1 MRGLYIHIPF
11 CNSLCSYCDFPK
23 IIAKDDIKEKYINR
37 LILELKSYKNY
48 YDSID
53 TIFIGGGTPNSL
65 SFDMLE
71 MLFDALDELI
81 DFNKIKEFTIELNPE
96 NVDLKL
102 AQLLKKHH
110 VNRISMGAQTINEDV
125 LKLLNRH
132 HKKEDILKAIKIFN
146 SVGITNINL
155 DFMFGMPNT
164 NIEMVKEDLKFI
176 KELDLCHVS
185 YYCLIV
191 EENTKL
197 NTLINKGEI
206 KPLDDD
212 LESDIYYFIA
222 DEMKKMGY
230 HHYEISNFAKNGY
243 ESIHNLKYWN
253 TLEYIG
259 VGAGA
264 SGYLD
269 HKRYDNFRSVF
280 KYLKDFK
287 EESYEINLHDSKEEF
302 FMMGLRKVDGVSI
315 KEYKNRFN
323 SDPLLDFNLKKFL
336 NNNLIIIDDDNIR
349 IASDKLFISNLVF
362 EEFVGE

>member
-11 CNSLCSYCDFPK
+11 CNSICSYCDFPK
-23 IIAKDDIKEKYINR
+23 IIAKNDLKDKYVER
-37 LILELKSYKNY
+37 LILELNSYESYLN
-48 YDSID
+48 SID

-65 SFDMLE
+65 SLDNLE
-71 MLFDALDELI
+71 KLFKALEDRI
-81 DFNKIKEFTIELNPE
+81 DFDKIKEFTIELNPE
-96 NVDLKL
+96 FVNIDL
-102 AQLLKKHH
+102 ANLLKKYHI
-110 VNRISMGAQTINEDV
+110 NRISMGAQTINEDI

-132 HKKEDILKAIKIFN
+132 HRKEDIINAINIFK
-146 SVGITNINL
+146 SVGINNINL

-164 NIEMVKEDLKFI
+164 NIDMIKSDLEFI
-176 KELDLCHVS
+176 NSLDITHVS

-197 NTLINKGEI
+197 NTEINKGNI
-206 KPLDDD
+206 NPLDDD
-212 LESDIYYFIA
+212 LESDIYYFIVN
-222 DEMKKMGY
+222 EMKKMGY
-230 HHYEISNFAKNGY
+230 NHYEISNFAKLGY

-253 TLEYIG
+253 TEEYIG
-259 VGAGA
+259 IGAGA

-269 HKRYDNFRSVF
+269 SKRYDNFKSVF
-280 KYLKDFK
+280 KYLKEFK
-287 EESYEINLHDSKEEF
+287 EDSYELNIQDKKCEF